1 MDPMNPDDFA
11 SLASLVLS
19 EAQVVADL
27 ARRVTK
33 SDRQEHRRA
42 LHNQACSYLKRAE
55 DHEQQLEFSW
65 KGLAISRDR
74 RYDYAM
80 GATSN
85 AMRFARFEMKLATT
99 FLFQK
104 EIER

>member
-1 MDPMNPDDFA
+1 MLDPTEFA

-19 EAQVVADL
+19 EAQVIADL

-33 SDRQEHRRA
+33 SDRQAHRRA
-42 LHNQACSYLKRAE
+42 LHNQACASLKRAE
-55 DHEQQLEFSW
+55 EHEQQLEFTW

-80 GATSN
+80 GAASN
-85 AMRFARFEMKLATT
+85 ALRFARFEMKLATE
-99 FLFQK
+99 FLFRK
-104 EIER
+104 EVEQ